1 MEHKKR
7 VGLSLLVTMG
17 TVLSLMAQAPAT
29 PINLQAEV
37 EGCKVSLSWQR
48 GDNNAILTHEGF
60 EGEKFPSDGWEVQSF
75 NTTDYRCSWFHYP
88 TDDFKELDNWQYYI
102 KEGEGSAMVYMDM
115 GYHEGIVY
123 NQDERLI
130 SPIYND
136 AVYLDFWY
144 YINPMIL
151 EYAQFSDFVDKYCVE
166 LSHDGG
172 ETWEVIW
179 DARNHHNG
187 LDDWQQVSLYLGEPT
202 PNTRIAFHAQSDMEN
217 EWSTLYFS
225 WTIDDVVIS
234 SNGSSSDTMHS
245 TRQHTHRD
253 ISDSMQSYKVFN
265 SNNSTSLNRRFA
277 AQKNDEPSSYYQVF
291 LEGQLLADKLCSLSY
306 IDISDKEAGTY
317 TYEVKAVDEQGIS
330 EAATIQVTIAESTFN
345 APTNVQVTSE
355 YYDEE
360 GWGEVIITWDAP
372 EGNRKPAC
380 YSIYVNGVLAGVEIP
395 LGEFGNT
402 WVAKGVYTY
411 EVAAVYEYPYGESQR
426 IGDQVAMNTRY
437 PARNLEAVVDNGI
450 VTLSWQKA
458 KESDFTVESYKVYRG
473 NKEIAN
479 IPAGETL
486 TYIDNEN
493 INGVYTYSVKASYS
507 DGELSLPIQQN
518 ILVND
523 YAITELPYTQEFNGD
538 LTPDNWMIEVLNE
551 IDPMFNWRFDN
562 WFEIATPCTEV
573 KGNFA
578 SISSE
583 ANEFINLICSITTP
597 IFDSTN
603 IPEGESVILSC
614 TMDYYSAWESS
625 YVCVE
630 VSYDAGESWEWYAD
644 IYPEDI
650 TDYQYNIDITS
661 AVENATP
668 MFRII
673 YDGAGDGYMIIDNFK
688 VYITDNLGVNKNH
701 SEEIAISM
709 IAGRQ
714 LLVSASSAI
723 ENVQIYN
730 TNGMLV
736 GAYNGNNLYR
746 QIIELSHLH
755 NGLYIVKV
763 QCADNTF
770 DAKIVIN

>member
-29 PINLQAEV
+29 PVNLQAEV

-48 GDNNAILTHEGF
+48 GDNNAILTHEDF
-60 EGEKFPSDGWEVQSF
+60 EGEKFPSEGWEVQSF

-123 NQDERLI
+123 NQDEKLI

-234 SNGSSSDTMHS
+234 SNGTSSDSMLS
-245 TRQHTHRD
+245 TQQYTRRN

-265 SNNSTSLNRRFA
+265 SNNTTSLNRRNA
-277 AQKNDEPSSYYQVF
+277 AQEKDEPSSYYQVF
-291 LEGQLLADKLCSLSY
+291 LDGQLLADKLCSLNH
-306 IDISDKEAGTY
+306 IDTSDKDAGTY
-317 TYEVKAVDEQGIS
+317 TYEVKAVNEQGVS

-372 EGNRKPAC
+372 EGNREPAY
-380 YSIYVNGVLAGVEIP
+380 YSIYVNGILAGVEIP

-402 WVAKGVYTY
+402 WVEKGVYTY

-426 IGDQVAMNTRY
+426 IGDQVAINTRY
-437 PARNLEAVVDNGI
+437 PARNLDAAVDNGF
-450 VTLSWQKA
+450 VTLSWQEA
-458 KESDFTVESYKVYRG
+458 KKSDFTVESYKVYRG
-473 NKEIAN
+473 NNEIAN
-479 IPAGETL
+479 IPAGEIL
-486 TYIDNEN
+486 TYTDNEN
-493 INGVYTYSVKASYS
+493 ISGVYTYSVKALYS

-523 YAITELPYTQEFNGD
+523 YTITELPYTQEFNGD

-562 WFEIATPCTEV
+562 WFEIASPCTEV

-583 ANEFINLICSITTP
+583 ANEFINLICSMTTP
-597 IFDSTN
+597 IFDNTS
-603 IPEGESVILSC
+603 IPEGESVMLSC

-625 YVCVE
+625 YVCIE

-644 IYPEDI
+644 IYPYDI
-650 TDYQYNIDITS
+650 TEYQYSIDITS
-661 AVENATP
+661 AIENATP

-673 YDGAGDGYMIIDNFK
+673 YDGAGDGYMVIDNFK
-688 VYITDNLGVNKNH
+688 VYVTDDLGVNKNH
-701 SEEIAISM
+701 SDEIAISM

-723 ENVQIYN
+723 ENVQVYN

-736 GAYNGNNLYR
+736 GTYDGNNMYR

-763 QCADNTF
+763 QCADNIF

>member
-29 PINLQAEV
+29 PVNLQAEV

-60 EGEKFPSDGWEVQSF
+60 EGEKFPSEGWEVQSF

-123 NQDERLI
+123 NQDEKLI

-234 SNGSSSDTMHS
+234 SNGTSSDAMLS
-245 TRQHTHRD
+245 TQQYTRRN

-265 SNNSTSLNRRFA
+265 SNNTTSLNRRNA
-277 AQKNDEPSSYYQVF
+277 AQEKDEPSSYYQVF
-291 LEGQLLADKLCSLSY
+291 LDGQLLADKLCSLNH
-306 IDISDKEAGTY
+306 IDTSDKDAGTY
-317 TYEVKAVDEQGIS
+317 TYEVKAVNEQGVS

-372 EGNRKPAC
+372 EGNREPAY

-402 WVAKGVYTY
+402 WVEKGVYTY

-426 IGDQVAMNTRY
+426 IGDQVAINTRY
-437 PARNLEAVVDNGI
+437 PARNLDAVVDNGF
-450 VTLSWQKA
+450 VTLSWQEA
-458 KESDFTVESYKVYRG
+458 KKSDFTVESYKVYRG
-473 NKEIAN
+473 NNEIAN
-479 IPAGETL
+479 IPTGETL
-486 TYIDNEN
+486 TYTDNEN
-493 INGVYTYSVKASYS
+493 ISGVYTYSVKALYS

-523 YAITELPYTQEFNGD
+523 YTITELPYTQEFNGD

-562 WFEIATPCTEV
+562 WFEIASPCTEV

-583 ANEFINLICSITTP
+583 ANEFINLICSMTTP
-597 IFDSTN
+597 IFDNTS
-603 IPEGESVILSC
+603 IPEGESVMLSC

-625 YVCVE
+625 YVCIE

-644 IYPEDI
+644 IYPEDVV
-650 TDYQYNIDITS
+650 DYQYSIDITS
-661 AVENATP
+661 AIENATP

-673 YDGAGDGYMIIDNFK
+673 YDGAGDGYMVIDNFK
-688 VYITDNLGVNKNH
+688 VYVTDDLGVNKNH
-701 SEEIAISM
+701 SDEIAISM
-709 IAGRQ
+709 LAGRQ

-723 ENVQIYN
+723 ENVQVYN

-736 GAYNGNNLYR
+736 GRYDGNNMYR
-746 QIIELSHLH
+746 QIIELSHIH

>member
-29 PINLQAEV
+29 PVNLQAEV

-48 GDNNAILTHEGF
+48 GDNNAILTHEDF
-60 EGEKFPSDGWEVQSF
+60 EGEKFPSEGWEVQSF

-123 NQDERLI
+123 NQDEKLI

-234 SNGSSSDTMHS
+234 SNGTSSDSMLS
-245 TRQHTHRD
+245 TQQYTRRN

-265 SNNSTSLNRRFA
+265 SNNTTSLNRRNA
-277 AQKNDEPSSYYQVF
+277 AQEKDEPSSYYQVF
-291 LEGQLLADKLCSLSY
+291 LDGQLLADKLCSLNH
-306 IDISDKEAGTY
+306 IDTSDKDAGTY
-317 TYEVKAVDEQGIS
+317 TYEVKAVNEQGVS

-372 EGNRKPAC
+372 EGNREPAY
-380 YSIYVNGVLAGVEIP
+380 YSIYVNGILAGVEIP

-402 WVAKGVYTY
+402 WVEKGVYTY

-426 IGDQVAMNTRY
+426 IGDQVAINTRY
-437 PARNLEAVVDNGI
+437 PARNLDAAVDNGF
-450 VTLSWQKA
+450 VTLSWQEA
-458 KESDFTVESYKVYRG
+458 KKSDFTVESYKVYRG
-473 NKEIAN
+473 NNEIAN
-479 IPAGETL
+479 IPAGEIL
-486 TYIDNEN
+486 TYTDNEN
-493 INGVYTYSVKASYS
+493 ISGVYTYSVKALYS

-523 YAITELPYTQEFNGD
+523 YTITELPYTQEFNGD

-562 WFEIATPCTEV
+562 WFEIASPCTEV

-583 ANEFINLICSITTP
+583 ANEFINLICSMTTP
-597 IFDSTN
+597 IFDNTS
-603 IPEGESVILSC
+603 IPEGESVMLSC

-625 YVCVE
+625 YVCIE

-644 IYPEDI
+644 IYPEDVV
-650 TDYQYNIDITS
+650 DYQYSIDITS
-661 AVENATP
+661 AIENATP

-673 YDGAGDGYMIIDNFK
+673 YDGAGDGYMVIDNFK
-688 VYITDNLGVNKNH
+688 VYVTDDLGVNKNH
-701 SEEIAISM
+701 SDEIAISM

-723 ENVQIYN
+723 ENVQVYN

-736 GAYNGNNLYR
+736 GTYDGNNMYR

-763 QCADNTF
+763 QCADNIF

>member
-29 PINLQAEV
+29 PVNLQAEV

-60 EGEKFPSDGWEVQSF
+60 EGEKFPSEGWEVQSF

-123 NQDERLI
+123 NQDEKLI

-234 SNGSSSDTMHS
+234 SNGTSSDAMLS
-245 TRQHTHRD
+245 TQQYTRRN

-265 SNNSTSLNRRFA
+265 SNNTTSLNRRNA
-277 AQKNDEPSSYYQVF
+277 AQEKDEPSSYYQVF
-291 LEGQLLADKLCSLSY
+291 LDGQLLADKLCSLNH
-306 IDISDKEAGTY
+306 IDTSDKDAGTY
-317 TYEVKAVDEQGIS
+317 TYEVKAVNEQGVS

-372 EGNRKPAC
+372 EGNREPAY
-380 YSIYVNGVLAGVEIP
+380 YSIYVNGILAGVEIP

-402 WVAKGVYTY
+402 WVEKGVYTY

-437 PARNLEAVVDNGI
+437 PARNLDAAVDNGF
-450 VTLSWQKA
+450 VTLSWQEA
-458 KESDFTVESYKVYRG
+458 KKSDFTVESYKVYRG
-473 NKEIAN
+473 NNEIAN

-486 TYIDNEN
+486 TYTDNEN
-493 INGVYTYSVKASYS
+493 ISGVYTYSVKALYS

-518 ILVND
+518 ILVNE
-523 YAITELPYTQEFNGD
+523 YTITELPYTQEFNGD

-562 WFEIATPCTEV
+562 WFEIASPCTEV

-583 ANEFINLICSITTP
+583 ANEFINLICSMTTP
-597 IFDSTN
+597 IFNNTS
-603 IPEGESVILSC
+603 IPEGESVMLSC

-625 YVCVE
+625 YVCIE

-644 IYPEDI
+644 IYPEDVV
-650 TDYQYNIDITS
+650 DYQYSIDITS
-661 AVENATP
+661 AIENATP

-673 YDGAGDGYMIIDNFK
+673 YDGAGDGYMVIDNFK
-688 VYITDNLGVNKNH
+688 VYVTDDLGVNKNH
-701 SEEIAISM
+701 SDEIAISM

-723 ENVQIYN
+723 ENVQVYN

-736 GAYNGNNLYR
+736 GTYDGNNMYR

>member
-234 SNGSSSDTMHS
+234 SNGSSSDAMHS

-277 AQKNDEPSSYYQVF
+277 AQENDEPSSYYQVF

-317 TYEVKAVDEQGIS
+317 TYEVKAVNEQGIS

-380 YSIYVNGVLAGVEIP
+380 YSTYVNGVLAGVEIP

>member
-172 ETWEVIW
+172 KTWEVIW

-234 SNGSSSDTMHS
+234 SNGSSSDAMHS

-277 AQKNDEPSSYYQVF
+277 AQENDEPSSYYQVF

-317 TYEVKAVDEQGIS
+317 TYEVKAVNEQGIS

-493 INGVYTYSVKASYS
+493 INGVYTYSIKASYS

-650 TDYQYNIDITS
+650 TDYQYNLDITS

-673 YDGAGDGYMIIDNFK
+673 YDGAGDGYVIIDNFK

>member
-29 PINLQAEV
+29 PVNLQAEV

-60 EGEKFPSDGWEVQSF
+60 EGEKFPSEGWEVQSF

-123 NQDERLI
+123 NQDEKLI

-234 SNGSSSDTMHS
+234 SNGTSSDTMLS
-245 TRQHTHRD
+245 TQQYTRRN

-265 SNNSTSLNRRFA
+265 SNNTTSLNRRNA
-277 AQKNDEPSSYYQVF
+277 AQEKDEPSSYYQVF
-291 LEGQLLADKLCSLSY
+291 LDGQLLADKLCSLNH
-306 IDISDKEAGTY
+306 IDTSDKDAGTY
-317 TYEVKAVDEQGIS
+317 TYEVKAVNEQGVS

-372 EGNRKPAC
+372 EGNREPAY
-380 YSIYVNGVLAGVEIP
+380 YSIYVNGILAGVEIP

-402 WVAKGVYTY
+402 WVEKGVYTY

-437 PARNLEAVVDNGI
+437 PARNLDVVVDKGF
-450 VTLSWQKA
+450 VTLSWQEA
-458 KESDFTVESYKVYRG
+458 KKSDFTVESYKVYRG
-473 NKEIAN
+473 NNEIAN

-486 TYIDNEN
+486 TYTDNEN
-493 INGVYTYSVKASYS
+493 ISGVYTYSVKALYS

-523 YAITELPYTQEFNGD
+523 YTITELPYTQEFNGD

-562 WFEIATPCTEV
+562 WFEIASPCTEV

-583 ANEFINLICSITTP
+583 ANEFINLICSMSTP
-597 IFDSTN
+597 IFNNTS
-603 IPEGESVILSC
+603 IPEGESVMLSC

-625 YVCVE
+625 YVCIE
-630 VSYDAGESWEWYAD
+630 ASYDAGESWEWYAD
-644 IYPEDI
+644 IYPEDVV
-650 TDYQYNIDITS
+650 DYQYSIDITS
-661 AVENATP
+661 AIENATP

-673 YDGAGDGYMIIDNFK
+673 YDGAGDGYMVIDNFK
-688 VYITDNLGVNKNH
+688 IYVTDDLGVNKNH
-701 SEEIAISM
+701 SDEIAISM

-723 ENVQIYN
+723 ENVQVYN

-736 GAYNGNNLYR
+736 GTYDGNNMYR

>member
-29 PINLQAEV
+29 PVNLQAEV

-60 EGEKFPSDGWEVQSF
+60 EGEKFPSEGWEVQSF

-123 NQDERLI
+123 NQDEKLI
-130 SPIYND
+130 SPVYND

-234 SNGSSSDTMHS
+234 SNGTSSDAMLS
-245 TRQHTHRD
+245 TQQYTRRN

-265 SNNSTSLNRRFA
+265 SNNSTSLNRRNA
-277 AQKNDEPSSYYQVF
+277 AQEKDEPSSYYQVF
-291 LEGQLLADKLCSLSY
+291 LDGQLLADKLCSLNH
-306 IDISDKEAGTY
+306 IDTSDKDAGTY
-317 TYEVKAVDEQGIS
+317 TYEVKAVNEQGVS

-372 EGNRKPAC
+372 EGNREPAY
-380 YSIYVNGVLAGVEIP
+380 YSIYVNGILAGVEIP

-402 WVAKGVYTY
+402 WVEKGVYTY

-437 PARNLEAVVDNGI
+437 PARNLDAVVDNGF
-450 VTLSWQKA
+450 VTLSWQEA
-458 KESDFTVESYKVYRG
+458 KKSDFTVESYKVYRG
-473 NKEIAN
+473 NNEIAN

-486 TYIDNEN
+486 TYTDNEN
-493 INGVYTYSVKASYS
+493 ISGVYTYSVKALYS

-523 YAITELPYTQEFNGD
+523 YTITELPYTQEFNGD

-562 WFEIATPCTEV
+562 WFEIASPCTEV

-583 ANEFINLICSITTP
+583 ANEFINLICSMTTP
-597 IFDSTN
+597 IFNNTS
-603 IPEGESVILSC
+603 IPEGESVMLSC

-625 YVCVE
+625 YVCIE

-644 IYPEDI
+644 IYPEDVV
-650 TDYQYNIDITS
+650 DYQYSIDITS
-661 AVENATP
+661 AIENATP

-673 YDGAGDGYMIIDNFK
+673 YDGAGDGYMVIDNFK
-688 VYITDNLGVNKNH
+688 VYVTDDLGVNKNH
-701 SEEIAISM
+701 SDEIAISM

-723 ENVQIYN
+723 ENVQVYN

-736 GAYNGNNLYR
+736 GTYDGNNMHR

>member
-29 PINLQAEV
+29 PVNLQAEV

-60 EGEKFPSDGWEVQSF
+60 EGEKFPSEGWEVQSF

-123 NQDERLI
+123 NQDEKLI

-234 SNGSSSDTMHS
+234 SNGTSSDTMLS
-245 TRQHTHRD
+245 TQQYTRRN

-265 SNNSTSLNRRFA
+265 SNNTTSLNRRNA
-277 AQKNDEPSSYYQVF
+277 AQEKDEPSSYYQVF
-291 LEGQLLADKLCSLSY
+291 LDGQLLADKLCSLNH
-306 IDISDKEAGTY
+306 IDTSDKDAGTY
-317 TYEVKAVDEQGIS
+317 TYEVKAVNEQGVS

-372 EGNRKPAC
+372 EGNREPAY
-380 YSIYVNGVLAGVEIP
+380 YSIYVNGILAGVEIP

-402 WVAKGVYTY
+402 WVEKGVYTY

-437 PARNLEAVVDNGI
+437 PARNLDAAVDNGF
-450 VTLSWQKA
+450 VTLSWQEA
-458 KESDFTVESYKVYRG
+458 KKSDFTVESYKVYRG
-473 NKEIAN
+473 NNEIAN

-486 TYIDNEN
+486 TYTDNEN
-493 INGVYTYSVKASYS
+493 ISGVYTYSVKALYN

-523 YAITELPYTQEFNGD
+523 YTITELPYTQEFNGD

-562 WFEIATPCTEV
+562 WFEIASPCTEV

-583 ANEFINLICSITTP
+583 ANEFINLICSMTTP
-597 IFDSTN
+597 IFDSTS
-603 IPEGESVILSC
+603 IPEGEIVMLSC

-625 YVCVE
+625 YVCIE

-644 IYPEDI
+644 IYPEDVV
-650 TDYQYNIDITS
+650 DYQYSIDITS
-661 AVENATP
+661 AIENATP

-673 YDGAGDGYMIIDNFK
+673 YDGAGDGYMVIDNFK
-688 VYITDNLGVNKNH
+688 VYVTDDLGVNKNH
-701 SEEIAISM
+701 SQEIAISM

-723 ENVQIYN
+723 ENVQVYN

-736 GAYNGNNLYR
+736 GTYDGNNMYR

>member
-29 PINLQAEV
+29 PVNLQAEV

-60 EGEKFPSDGWEVQSF
+60 EGEKFPSEGWEVQSF

-102 KEGEGSAMVYMDM
+102 KEGESSAMVYMDM

-123 NQDERLI
+123 NQDEKLI

-234 SNGSSSDTMHS
+234 SNGTSSDTMLS
-245 TRQHTHRD
+245 TQQYTRRN

-265 SNNSTSLNRRFA
+265 SNNTTSLNRRNA
-277 AQKNDEPSSYYQVF
+277 AQEKDEPSSYYQVF
-291 LEGQLLADKLCSLSY
+291 LDGQLLADKLCSLNH
-306 IDISDKEAGTY
+306 IDTSDKDAGTY
-317 TYEVKAVDEQGIS
+317 TYEVKAVNEQGVS

-372 EGNRKPAC
+372 EGNREPAY
-380 YSIYVNGVLAGVEIP
+380 YSIYVNGILAGVEIP

-402 WVAKGVYTY
+402 WVEKGVYTY

-437 PARNLEAVVDNGI
+437 PARNLDAAVDNGF
-450 VTLSWQKA
+450 VTLSWQEA
-458 KESDFTVESYKVYRG
+458 KKSDFTVESYKVYRG
-473 NKEIAN
+473 NNEIAN

-486 TYIDNEN
+486 TYTDNEN
-493 INGVYTYSVKASYS
+493 ISGVYTYSVKALYS

-523 YAITELPYTQEFNGD
+523 YTITELPYTQEFNGD

-562 WFEIATPCTEV
+562 WFEIASPCTEV

-583 ANEFINLICSITTP
+583 ANEFINLICSMTTP
-597 IFDSTN
+597 IFNNTS
-603 IPEGESVILSC
+603 IPEGESVMLSC

-625 YVCVE
+625 YVCIE

-644 IYPEDI
+644 IYPEDAV
-650 TDYQYNIDITS
+650 DYQYSIDITS
-661 AVENATP
+661 AIENATP

-673 YDGAGDGYMIIDNFK
+673 YDGAGDGYMVIDNFK
-688 VYITDNLGVNKNH
+688 VYVTDDLGVNKNH
-701 SEEIAISM
+701 SDEIAISM

-723 ENVQIYN
+723 ENVQVYN

-736 GAYNGNNLYR
+736 GTYDGNNMYR

>member
-1 MEHKKR
+1 MKHKKR
-7 VGLSLLVTMG
+7 VGLSLLMTMG

-29 PINLQAEV
+29 PVNLQAEV

-60 EGEKFPSDGWEVQSF
+60 EGEKFPSEGWEVQSF

-123 NQDERLI
+123 NQDEKLI

-234 SNGSSSDTMHS
+234 SNGTSSDTMLS
-245 TRQHTHRD
+245 TQQYTRRN

-265 SNNSTSLNRRFA
+265 SNNTTSLNRRNA
-277 AQKNDEPSSYYQVF
+277 AQEKDEPSSYYQVF
-291 LEGQLLADKLCSLSY
+291 LDGQLLADKLCSLNH
-306 IDISDKEAGTY
+306 IDTSDKDAGTY
-317 TYEVKAVDEQGIS
+317 TYEVKAVNEQGVS

-372 EGNRKPAC
+372 EGNREPAY
-380 YSIYVNGVLAGVEIP
+380 YSIYVNGILAGVEIP

-402 WVAKGVYTY
+402 WVEKGVYTY

-437 PARNLEAVVDNGI
+437 PARNLDAAVDNGF
-450 VTLSWQKA
+450 VTLSWQEA
-458 KESDFTVESYKVYRG
+458 KKSDFTVESYKVYRG
-473 NKEIAN
+473 NNEIAS
-479 IPAGETL
+479 IPAGETF
-486 TYIDNEN
+486 TYTDNEN
-493 INGVYTYSVKASYS
+493 ISGVYTYSVKALYS

-523 YAITELPYTQEFNGD
+523 YTITELPYTQEFNGD

-562 WFEIATPCTEV
+562 WFEIASPCTEV

-583 ANEFINLICSITTP
+583 ANEFINLICSMTTP
-597 IFDSTN
+597 IFNNTS
-603 IPEGESVILSC
+603 IPEGESVMLSC

-625 YVCVE
+625 YVCIE

-644 IYPEDI
+644 IYPEDAV
-650 TDYQYNIDITS
+650 DYQYSIDITS
-661 AVENATP
+661 AIENATP

-673 YDGAGDGYMIIDNFK
+673 YDGAGDGYMVIDNFK
-688 VYITDNLGVNKNH
+688 VYVTDDLGVNKNH
-701 SEEIAISM
+701 SQEIAISM

-714 LLVSASSAI
+714 LLVSASSTI
-723 ENVQIYN
+723 ENVQVYN

-736 GAYNGNNLYR
+736 GTYDGNNMYR

>member
-7 VGLSLLVTMG
+7 VGLSLLMTMG

-29 PINLQAEV
+29 PVNLQAEV

-60 EGEKFPSDGWEVQSF
+60 EGEKFPSEGWEVQSF

-123 NQDERLI
+123 NQDEKLI

-234 SNGSSSDTMHS
+234 SNGTSSDTMLS
-245 TRQHTHRD
+245 TQQYTRRN

-265 SNNSTSLNRRFA
+265 SNNTTSLNRRNA
-277 AQKNDEPSSYYQVF
+277 EQEKDEPSSYYQVF
-291 LEGQLLADKLCSLSY
+291 LDGQLLADKLCSLNH
-306 IDISDKEAGTY
+306 IDTSDKDAGTY
-317 TYEVKAVDEQGIS
+317 TYEVKAVNEQGVS

-372 EGNRKPAC
+372 EGNREPAY
-380 YSIYVNGVLAGVEIP
+380 YSIYVNGILAGVEIP

-402 WVAKGVYTY
+402 WVEKGVYTY

-437 PARNLEAVVDNGI
+437 PARNLDAAVDNGF
-450 VTLSWQKA
+450 VTLSWQEA
-458 KESDFTVESYKVYRG
+458 KKSDFTVESYKVYRG
-473 NKEIAN
+473 NNEIAN

-486 TYIDNEN
+486 TYTDNEN
-493 INGVYTYSVKASYS
+493 ISGVYTYSVKALYS

-523 YAITELPYTQEFNGD
+523 YTITELPYTQEFNGD

-562 WFEIATPCTEV
+562 WFEIASPCTEV

-583 ANEFINLICSITTP
+583 ANEFINLICSMTTP
-597 IFDSTN
+597 IFDSTS
-603 IPEGESVILSC
+603 IPEGESVMLSC

-625 YVCVE
+625 YVCIE
-630 VSYDAGESWEWYAD
+630 LSYDAGESWEWYAD
-644 IYPEDI
+644 IYPEDVV
-650 TDYQYNIDITS
+650 DYQYSIDITS
-661 AVENATP
+661 AIENATP

-673 YDGAGDGYMIIDNFK
+673 YDGAGDGYMVIDNFK
-688 VYITDNLGVNKNH
+688 VYVTDNLGVNKNH
-701 SEEIAISM
+701 SDEIAISM

-723 ENVQIYN
+723 ENVQVYN

-736 GAYNGNNLYR
+736 GTYDGNNMYR

>member
-7 VGLSLLVTMG
+7 VGLSLLMTMG
-17 TVLSLMAQAPAT
+17 AVLSLMAQAPAT
-29 PINLQAEV
+29 PVNLQAEV

-60 EGEKFPSDGWEVQSF
+60 EGEKFPSEGWEVQSF

-123 NQDERLI
+123 NQDEKLI

-234 SNGSSSDTMHS
+234 SNGTSSDTMLS
-245 TRQHTHRD
+245 TQQYTRRN

-265 SNNSTSLNRRFA
+265 SNNTTSLNRRNA
-277 AQKNDEPSSYYQVF
+277 AQEKDEPSSYYQVF
-291 LEGQLLADKLCSLSY
+291 LDDQLLADKLCSLNH
-306 IDISDKEAGTY
+306 IDTSDKDAGTY
-317 TYEVKAVDEQGIS
+317 TYEVKAVNEQGVS

-372 EGNRKPAC
+372 EGNREPAY
-380 YSIYVNGVLAGVEIP
+380 YSIYVNGILAGVEIP

-402 WVAKGVYTY
+402 WVEKGVYTY

-437 PARNLEAVVDNGI
+437 PARNLDAAVDNGF
-450 VTLSWQKA
+450 VTLSWQEA
-458 KESDFTVESYKVYRG
+458 KKSDFTVESYKVYRG
-473 NKEIAN
+473 NNEIAN

-486 TYIDNEN
+486 TYTDNEN
-493 INGVYTYSVKASYS
+493 ISGVYTYSVKALYS

-523 YAITELPYTQEFNGD
+523 YTITELPYTQEFNGD

-562 WFEIATPCTEV
+562 WFEIASPCTEV

-583 ANEFINLICSITTP
+583 ANEFINLICSMTTP
-597 IFDSTN
+597 IFDNTS
-603 IPEGESVILSC
+603 IPEGESVMLSC

-625 YVCVE
+625 YVCIE

-644 IYPEDI
+644 IYPEDVV
-650 TDYQYNIDITS
+650 DYQYSIDITS
-661 AVENATP
+661 AIENATP

-688 VYITDNLGVNKNH
+688 VYVTDDLGVNKNH
-701 SEEIAISM
+701 SDEIAISM

-736 GAYNGNNLYR
+736 GTYDGNNMYR

>member
-29 PINLQAEV
+29 PVNLQAEV

-60 EGEKFPSDGWEVQSF
+60 EGEKFPSEGWEVQSF

-123 NQDERLI
+123 NQDEKLI

-234 SNGSSSDTMHS
+234 SNGTSSDTMLS
-245 TRQHTHRD
+245 TQQYTRRN

-265 SNNSTSLNRRFA
+265 SNNTTSLNRRNA
-277 AQKNDEPSSYYQVF
+277 AQEKDEPSSYYQVF
-291 LEGQLLADKLCSLSY
+291 LDGQLLADKLCSLNH
-306 IDISDKEAGTY
+306 IDTSDKDAGTY
-317 TYEVKAVDEQGIS
+317 TYEVKAVNEQGVS

-372 EGNRKPAC
+372 EGNREPAY
-380 YSIYVNGVLAGVEIP
+380 YSIYVNGILAGVEIP

-402 WVAKGVYTY
+402 WVEKGVYTY

-437 PARNLEAVVDNGI
+437 PARNLDAAVDNGF
-450 VTLSWQKA
+450 VTLSWQEA
-458 KESDFTVESYKVYRG
+458 KKSDFTVESYKVYRG
-473 NKEIAN
+473 NNEIAN

-486 TYIDNEN
+486 TYTDNEN
-493 INGVYTYSVKASYS
+493 ISGVYTYSVKALYS

-523 YAITELPYTQEFNGD
+523 YTITELPYTQEFNGD

-562 WFEIATPCTEV
+562 WFEIASPCTEV

-583 ANEFINLICSITTP
+583 ANEFINLICSMTTP
-597 IFDSTN
+597 IFNNTS
-603 IPEGESVILSC
+603 IPEGESVMLSC

-625 YVCVE
+625 YVCIE

-644 IYPEDI
+644 IYPEDAV
-650 TDYQYNIDITS
+650 DYQYSIDITS
-661 AVENATP
+661 AIENATP

-673 YDGAGDGYMIIDNFK
+673 YDGAGDGYMVIDNFK
-688 VYITDNLGVNKNH
+688 VYVTDDLGVNKNH
-701 SEEIAISM
+701 SDEIAISM

-723 ENVQIYN
+723 ENVQVYN

-736 GAYNGNNLYR
+736 GTYDGNNMYR

>member
-1 MEHKKR
+1 MKHKKR

-29 PINLQAEV
+29 PVNLQAEV

-60 EGEKFPSDGWEVQSF
+60 EGEKFPSEGWEVQSF

-123 NQDERLI
+123 NQDEKLI

-234 SNGSSSDTMHS
+234 SNGTSSDTMLS
-245 TRQHTHRD
+245 TQQYTRRN

-265 SNNSTSLNRRFA
+265 SNNTTSLNRRNA
-277 AQKNDEPSSYYQVF
+277 AQEKDEPSSYYQVF
-291 LEGQLLADKLCSLSY
+291 LDGQLLADKLCSLNH
-306 IDISDKEAGTY
+306 IDTSDKDAGTY
-317 TYEVKAVDEQGIS
+317 TYEVKAVNEQGVS

-372 EGNRKPAC
+372 EGNREPAY
-380 YSIYVNGVLAGVEIP
+380 YSIYVNGILAGVEIP

-402 WVAKGVYTY
+402 WVEKGVYTY

-426 IGDQVAMNTRY
+426 IGDQVAINTRY
-437 PARNLEAVVDNGI
+437 PARNLDAAVDNGF
-450 VTLSWQKA
+450 VTLSWQEA
-458 KESDFTVESYKVYRG
+458 KKSDFTVESYKVYRG
-473 NKEIAN
+473 NNEIAN

-486 TYIDNEN
+486 TYTDNEN
-493 INGVYTYSVKASYS
+493 ISGVYTYSVKALYS

-523 YAITELPYTQEFNGD
+523 YTITELPYTQEFNGD

-562 WFEIATPCTEV
+562 WFEIASPCTEV

-583 ANEFINLICSITTP
+583 ANEFINLICSMTTP
-597 IFDSTN
+597 IFDSTS
-603 IPEGESVILSC
+603 IPEGESVMLSC

-625 YVCVE
+625 YVCIE
-630 VSYDAGESWEWYAD
+630 ASYDAGESWEWYAD
-644 IYPEDI
+644 IYPEDVV
-650 TDYQYNIDITS
+650 DYQYSIDITS
-661 AVENATP
+661 AIENATP

-673 YDGAGDGYMIIDNFK
+673 YDGAGDGYMVIDNFK
-688 VYITDNLGVNKNH
+688 VYVTDDLGVNKNH
-701 SEEIAISM
+701 SDEIAISM

-723 ENVQIYN
+723 ENVQVYN

-736 GAYNGNNLYR
+736 GTYDGNNMYR

>member
-1 MEHKKR
+1 
-7 VGLSLLVTMG
+7 
-17 TVLSLMAQAPAT
+17 
-29 PINLQAEV
+29 
-37 EGCKVSLSWQR
+37 
-48 GDNNAILTHEGF
+48 
-60 EGEKFPSDGWEVQSF
+60 
-75 NTTDYRCSWFHYP
+75 
-88 TDDFKELDNWQYYI
+88 
-102 KEGEGSAMVYMDM
+102 
-115 GYHEGIVY
+115 
-123 NQDERLI
+123 
-130 SPIYND
+130 
-136 AVYLDFWY
+136 
-144 YINPMIL
+144 
-151 EYAQFSDFVDKYCVE
+151 
-166 LSHDGG
+166 
-172 ETWEVIW
+172 
-179 DARNHHNG
+179 
-187 LDDWQQVSLYLGEPT
+187 GEPT
-202 PNTRIAFHAQSDMEN
+202 PTTRIAFHAQSDMEN

-234 SNGSSSDTMHS
+234 SNGTSSDTMLS
-245 TRQHTHRD
+245 TQQYTRRN

-265 SNNSTSLNRRFA
+265 SNNTTSLDRRNA
-277 AQKNDEPSSYYQVF
+277 AQEKDEPSSYYQVF
-291 LEGQLLADKLCSLSY
+291 LDGQLLADKLCSLNH
-306 IDISDKEAGTY
+306 IDTSDKDAGTY
-317 TYEVKAVDEQGIS
+317 TYEVKAVNEQGVS

-372 EGNRKPAC
+372 EGNREPAY
-380 YSIYVNGVLAGVEIP
+380 YSIYVNGILAGVEIP

-402 WVAKGVYTY
+402 WVEKGVYTY

-437 PARNLEAVVDNGI
+437 PARSLDAAVDNGF
-450 VTLSWQKA
+450 VTLSWQEA
-458 KESDFTVESYKVYRG
+458 KKSDFTVESYKVYRG
-473 NKEIAN
+473 NNEIAN

-486 TYIDNEN
+486 TYTDNEN
-493 INGVYTYSVKASYS
+493 ISGVYTYSVKALYS

-523 YAITELPYTQEFNGD
+523 YTITELPYTQEFNGD

-562 WFEIATPCTEV
+562 WFEIASPCTEV

-583 ANEFINLICSITTP
+583 ANEFINLICSMTTP
-597 IFDSTN
+597 IFNNTS
-603 IPEGESVILSC
+603 IPEGESVMLSC

-625 YVCVE
+625 YVCIE

-644 IYPEDI
+644 IYPEDAV
-650 TDYQYNIDITS
+650 DYQYSIDITS
-661 AVENATP
+661 AIENATP

-673 YDGAGDGYMIIDNFK
+673 YDGAGDGYMVIDNFK
-688 VYITDNLGVNKNH
+688 VYVTDDLGVNKNH
-701 SEEIAISM
+701 SDEIAISM

-736 GAYNGNNLYR
+736 GTYDGNNMYR

>member
-29 PINLQAEV
+29 PVNLQAEV

-60 EGEKFPSDGWEVQSF
+60 EGEKFPSEGWEVQSF

-123 NQDERLI
+123 NQDEKLI

-234 SNGSSSDTMHS
+234 SNGTSSDAMLNTQQY
-245 TRQHTHRD
+245 TRRN

-265 SNNSTSLNRRFA
+265 SNNTTSLNRRNA
-277 AQKNDEPSSYYQVF
+277 AQEKDDPSSYYQVF
-291 LEGQLLADKLCSLSY
+291 LDGQLLADKLCSLNH
-306 IDISDKEAGTY
+306 IDTSDKDAGTY
-317 TYEVKAVDEQGIS
+317 TYEVKAVNEQGVS

-372 EGNRKPAC
+372 EGNREPAY
-380 YSIYVNGVLAGVEIP
+380 YSIYVNGILAGVEIP

-402 WVAKGVYTY
+402 WVEKGVYTY

-437 PARNLEAVVDNGI
+437 PARNLDAAVDNGF
-450 VTLSWQKA
+450 VTLSWQEA
-458 KESDFTVESYKVYRG
+458 KKSDFTVESYKVYRG
-473 NKEIAN
+473 NNEIAN

-486 TYIDNEN
+486 TYTDNES
-493 INGVYTYSVKASYS
+493 ISGVYTYSVKALYS

-523 YAITELPYTQEFNGD
+523 YTITKLPYTQEFNGD
-538 LTPDNWMIEVLNE
+538 LTPDNWIIEVLNE

-562 WFEIATPCTEV
+562 WFEIASPCTEV

-583 ANEFINLICSITTP
+583 ANEFINLICSMTTP
-597 IFDSTN
+597 IFDSTS
-603 IPEGESVILSC
+603 IPEGESVMLSC

-625 YVCVE
+625 YVCIE

-644 IYPEDI
+644 IYPEDVV
-650 TDYQYNIDITS
+650 DYQYSIDITS
-661 AVENATP
+661 AIENATP

-673 YDGAGDGYMIIDNFK
+673 YDGAGDGYMVIDNFK
-688 VYITDNLGVNKNH
+688 VYVTDNLGVNKNH
-701 SEEIAISM
+701 SDEIAISM
-709 IAGRQ
+709 LAGRQ

-723 ENVQIYN
+723 ENVQVYN

-736 GAYNGNNLYR
+736 GTYDGNNMYR

>member
-234 SNGSSSDTMHS
+234 SNGSSSDAMHS

-265 SNNSTSLNRRFA
+265 TNNSTSLNRRFA
-277 AQKNDEPSSYYQVF
+277 AQENDEPSSYYQVF

-317 TYEVKAVDEQGIS
+317 TYEVKAVNEQGIS

-493 INGVYTYSVKASYS
+493 INGVYTYSIKASYS

-650 TDYQYNIDITS
+650 TDYQYNLDITS

-673 YDGAGDGYMIIDNFK
+673 YDGAGDGYVIIDNFK

>member
-102 KEGEGSAMVYMDM
+102 KEGESSAMVYMDM

-234 SNGSSSDTMHS
+234 SNGSSSDAMHS

-277 AQKNDEPSSYYQVF
+277 AQENDEPSSYYQVF

-317 TYEVKAVDEQGIS
+317 TYEVKAVNEQGIS

-380 YSIYVNGVLAGVEIP
+380 YSIYVNGILAGVEIP

-450 VTLSWQKA
+450 VTLS
-458 KESDFTVESYKVYRG
+458 
-473 NKEIAN
+473 
-479 IPAGETL
+479 
-486 TYIDNEN
+486 
-493 INGVYTYSVKASYS
+493 
-507 DGELSLPIQQN
+507 
-518 ILVND
+518 
-523 YAITELPYTQEFNGD
+523 
-538 LTPDNWMIEVLNE
+538 
-551 IDPMFNWRFDN
+551 
-562 WFEIATPCTEV
+562 
-573 KGNFA
+573 
-578 SISSE
+578 
-583 ANEFINLICSITTP
+583 
-597 IFDSTN
+597 
-603 IPEGESVILSC
+603 
-614 TMDYYSAWESS
+614 
-625 YVCVE
+625 
-630 VSYDAGESWEWYAD
+630 
-644 IYPEDI
+644 
-650 TDYQYNIDITS
+650 
-661 AVENATP
+661 
-668 MFRII
+668 
-673 YDGAGDGYMIIDNFK
+673 
-688 VYITDNLGVNKNH
+688 
-701 SEEIAISM
+701 
-709 IAGRQ
+709 
-714 LLVSASSAI
+714 
-723 ENVQIYN
+723 
-730 TNGMLV
+730 
-736 GAYNGNNLYR
+736 
-746 QIIELSHLH
+746 
-755 NGLYIVKV
+755 
-763 QCADNTF
+763 
-770 DAKIVIN
+770 

>member
-60 EGEKFPSDGWEVQSF
+60 EGEKFPSEGWEVQSF

-123 NQDERLI
+123 NQDEKLI

-234 SNGSSSDTMHS
+234 SNGTSSDTMLS
-245 TRQHTHRD
+245 TQQYTRRN

-265 SNNSTSLNRRFA
+265 SNNTTSLNRRNA
-277 AQKNDEPSSYYQVF
+277 AQEKDEPSSYYQVF
-291 LEGQLLADKLCSLSY
+291 LDGQLLADKLCSLNH
-306 IDISDKEAGTY
+306 IDTSDKDAGTY
-317 TYEVKAVDEQGIS
+317 TYEVKAVNEQGVS

-372 EGNRKPAC
+372 EGNREPAY
-380 YSIYVNGVLAGVEIP
+380 YSIYVNGILAGVEIP

-402 WVAKGVYTY
+402 WVEKGVYTY

-426 IGDQVAMNTRY
+426 IGDQVAINTRY
-437 PARNLEAVVDNGI
+437 PARNLDAVVDNGF
-450 VTLSWQKA
+450 VTLSWQEA
-458 KESDFTVESYKVYRG
+458 KKSDFTVESYKVYRG
-473 NKEIAN
+473 NNEIGN

-486 TYIDNEN
+486 TYTDNEN
-493 INGVYTYSVKASYS
+493 ISGVYTYSVKALYS

-523 YAITELPYTQEFNGD
+523 YTITELPYTQEFNGD

-562 WFEIATPCTEV
+562 WFEIASPCTEV

-583 ANEFINLICSITTP
+583 ANEFINLICSMTTP
-597 IFDSTN
+597 IFDNTS
-603 IPEGESVILSC
+603 IPEGESVMLSC

-625 YVCVE
+625 YVCIE

-644 IYPEDI
+644 IYPEDVV
-650 TDYQYNIDITS
+650 DYQYSIDITS
-661 AVENATP
+661 AIENATP

-673 YDGAGDGYMIIDNFK
+673 YDGAGDGYMVIDNFK
-688 VYITDNLGVNKNH
+688 VYVTDDLGVNKNH
-701 SEEIAISM
+701 SDEIAISM

-723 ENVQIYN
+723 ENVQVYN

-736 GAYNGNNLYR
+736 GTYDGNNMYR

>member
-102 KEGEGSAMVYMDM
+102 KEGESSAMVYMDM

-234 SNGSSSDTMHS
+234 SNGSSSDAMHS

-277 AQKNDEPSSYYQVF
+277 AQENDEPSSYYQVF

-317 TYEVKAVDEQGIS
+317 TYEVKAVNEQGIS

-380 YSIYVNGVLAGVEIP
+380 YSIYVNGILAGVEIP

-597 IFDSTN
+597 IFDNTS

-630 VSYDAGESWEWYAD
+630 ISYDTGESWEWYAD